1 MVWKALAGS
10 ALALTAGAV
19 TSSVSKSQGR
29 SEDAVAQR
37 KKKSVVVIGAGLM
50 GLGTALHLAER
61 GHQVTIV
68 EKASDVATVSFLLIH
83 ESGQKVM
90 LEKVNYTL
98 LQRASGSN
106 GSYLC
111 PTVSI
116 GWASIKI
123 SFRVSHGGRSLPLRF

>member
-1 MVWKALAGS
+1 MAGS

-29 SEDAVAQR
+29 SEAVSQR

-90 LEKVNYTL
+90 LEKV
-98 LQRASGSN
+98 
-106 GSYLC
+106 
-111 PTVSI
+111 
-116 GWASIKI
+116 
-123 SFRVSHGGRSLPLRF
+123 

>member
-1 MVWKALAGS
+1 MAWKALAGS

-37 KKKSVVVIGAGLM
+37 KKSVVVIGAGLM

-68 EKASDVATVSFLLIH
+68 EKASEVATVSFILH

-90 LEKVNYTL
+90 LEKV
-98 LQRASGSN
+98 
-106 GSYLC
+106 
-111 PTVSI
+111 
-116 GWASIKI
+116 
-123 SFRVSHGGRSLPLRF
+123 

>member
-1 MVWKALAGS
+1 MAWRALAGS

-29 SEDAVAQR
+29 SEDAVSQR

-90 LEKVNYTL
+90 LEKV
-98 LQRASGSN
+98 
-106 GSYLC
+106 
-111 PTVSI
+111 
-116 GWASIKI
+116 
-123 SFRVSHGGRSLPLRF
+123 